1 MLTLSGSFVQFSK
14 NYSNK
19 TKKEYR
25 NLVVADGRDLYQV
38 NASNDYSNYS
48 LGDDITLNVRVFSFN
63 GRLGFSEV

>member
-1 MLTLSGSFVQFSK
+1 MLTLSGTFVQFSK

-25 NLVVADGRDLYQV
+25 NLVVTDGRDLYQV

>member
-1 MLTLSGSFVQFSK
+1 MLTLSGTFVQFSK

-48 LGDDITLNVRVFSFN
+48 LGDDITLNVRVFCFN

>member
-1 MLTLSGSFVQFSK
+1 MLTLSGTFVQFSK

-19 TKKEYR
+19 TKKVYR

>member
-1 MLTLSGSFVQFSK
+1 MLTLSGTFVLFSK

>member
-1 MLTLSGSFVQFSK
+1 MLTLSGTFVQFSK

-48 LGDDITLNVRVFSFN
+48 FGDDITLNVRVFSFN

>member
-1 MLTLSGSFVQFSK
+1 MLTLSGTFVQFSK

-25 NLVVADGRDLYQV
+25 NLVVADGRYLYQV

>member
-1 MLTLSGSFVQFSK
+1 MLTLSGTFVQFSK